1 MPATETTVRSIE
13 YRGKKISID
22 DEGYLS
28 DFRDWDEETAQA
40 LAVQAGVGEL
50 SPDKIAALRFI
61 REYYERYQFF
71 PILNAVCK
79 HVHKPKDCLQEDFLN
94 PLLAWKIAGLPRPE
108 EPVISLLAA
117 GQSPG

>member
-1 MPATETTVRSIE
+1 MPAVGTVHAIE
-13 YRGKKISID
+13 FRGKRIVLD
-22 DEGYLS
+22 EEGYLVDS
-28 DFRDWDEETAQA
+28 REWNEETAQA
-40 LAVQAGVGEL
+40 LAAQEGVGEL
-50 SPDKIAALRFI
+50 SADKIAALKFI
-61 REYYERYQFF
+61 REYYERYHFF

-79 HVHKPKDCLQEDFLN
+79 HIHKPKDCVQEDFLN